1 MFPSGRYQNKNPGGS
16 SAKTDKNASYQKCGP
31 GLNWSIVGRTGA
43 ELLHTFHLD
52 QDSVTDDIYE
62 VRVISSANKRAM
74 TQMLANEWHQIVFC
88 PKHEE
93 NMYGSRTAGTL
104 TAES

>member
-16 SAKTDKNASYQKCGP
+16 SAKTDKNASYQKCGL
-31 GLNWSIVGRTGA
+31 GLNWSIVERTGA

-62 VRVISSANKRAM
+62 VRVISSANKRVM
-74 TQMLANEWHQIVFC
+74 TQILANERHQILFAQNTRKIC
-88 PKHEE
+88 MALGRPE
-93 NMYGSRTAGTL
+93 L
-104 TAES
+104 